1 MRAALGERR
10 LGCIVDFSGIH
21 CYNKK
26 RHSLSSAWRL
36 VTKYNKETY
45 PLSSALA
52 AADKVKN

>member
-36 VTKYNKETY
+36 VTKYNQGNVS
-45 PLSSALA
+45 LIISLA
-52 AADKVKN
+52 AGDKV

>member
-21 CYNKK
+21 CYNKETYP
-26 RHSLSSAWRL
+26 LSSAWRL
-36 VTKYNKETY
+36 VTKYNKKRH

-52 AADKVKN
+52 AADKVK